1 MTIQIKFDMLND
13 REAGLSY
20 QQLAEKYNV
29 PLGTVKSRVNR
40 ARASMNNSMQE
51 NENVSEDEVQ
61 VTGE

>member
-1 MTIQIKFDMLND
+1 MNNKFELLND

-20 QQLAEKYNV
+20 RQLSEKYNI

-51 NENVSEDEVQ
+51 NENVREEQ
-61 VTGE
+61 T